1 MASQS
6 CTDRTRLS
14 LALTLAFLA
23 SACAWPASTPA
34 VTTRPSSYP
43 SASSA
48 SFVPLSPSPT
58 PCPRATS
65 ADAAKVLAYLRR
77 LTDDTEYGGVISGH
91 ICGNVGGICND
102 DVWATDIEALH
113 TSSGKWPGVLM
124 VDYEYA
130 TEFAPAQLSA
140 GNRRLIDHWQAGGLV
155 MIGWSPANPWGSEPW
170 AAWREI
176 ETRYPETDLRELL
189 PGGAKRE
196 RWLASLD
203 RIAGGLSE
211 LRDAGVV
218 VLWRPMQ
225 EMNNPVYWWAKSD
238 DALYDPHPT
247 YGEVW
252 RDMFDYF
259 TYEKGLDNLL
269 WAFAPIGTQA
279 YSSFPYPGDA
289 YVDVIAPT
297 GGGNDLSIVGYDDYL
312 AYGKPL
318 GMSEYGPNA
327 YGDDI
332 EADGSFDDRL
342 YIQRLRGDYP
352 RVAFWCTPA
361 SWMDIKTSLADNLHA
376 RELMNDPD
384 VITRDEID
392 WR

>member
-1 MASQS
+1 M
-6 CTDRTRLS
+6 
-14 LALTLAFLA
+14 LALVAVSCGWP
-23 SACAWPASTPA
+23 SATDAPP
-34 VTTRPSSYP
+34 
-43 SASSA
+43 ASSA
-48 SFVPLSPSPT
+48 PPT
-58 PCPRATS
+58 QRTRTLS
-65 ADAAKVLAYLRR
+65 ADAAKVLAYLDR
-77 LTDDTEYGGVISGH
+77 LTDDTEYGGVVSGQ

-102 DVWATDIEALH
+102 DAYATDIEALH
-113 TSSGKWPGVLM
+113 TSSGKWPGILM
-124 VDYEYA
+124 VDWEFVTEYPSA
-130 TEFAPAQLSA
+130 ALSA
-140 GNRRLIDHWQAGGLV
+140 GNTRLIAHWQAGGLV
-155 MIGWSPANPWGSEPW
+155 LIGWSPANPWGSQPL

-176 ETRYPETDLRELL
+176 DTRYPDTDLRELL

-225 EMNNPVYWWAKSD
+225 EMNNEVYWWAKAD
-238 DALYDPHPT
+238 DHLDDPHEA

-269 WAFAPIGTQA
+269 WAFAPTGTQA
-279 YSSFPYPGDA
+279 WSSFPYPGDA
-289 YVDVIAPT
+289 YVDVVAPT
-297 GGGNDLSIVGYDDYL
+297 AYANDLAIIGYDDYL

-318 GMSEYGPNA
+318 GMSEYAPNWL
-327 YGDDI
+327 GDSPG
-332 EADGSFDDRL
+332 ANGSFDDRL
-342 YIQRLRGDYP
+342 YIERLRGDYP
-352 RVAFWCTPA
+352 RVAFWCTFA
-361 SWMDIKTSLADNLHA
+361 SWTDSSAGLSVKMSLADNLHA

-384 VITRDEID
+384 VITRDEIN